1 MWLAQALEGLG
12 ISVADS
18 LLVAFSGGRDSA
30 ALLHALSRLGRPEL
44 RAVHV
49 NHGLAAGADAW
60 AAQALATA
68 GTLGVA
74 CEAVSVHVGRGGSA
88 GPEAHA
94 REARYRA
101 LASLMRAGE
110 VLLTAHHA
118 SDQAETVLFRLVR
131 GAGLA
136 GLGGMTGVRPFGPGR
151 LARPLLDLPGAALAA
166 YVAEWQVPYVHDPS
180 NDDERY
186 TRNYIRHRLLPV
198 ISARW
203 PRGIEAINRAAGHA
217 REAHDLLAAYVARD
231 VEACT
236 AVDGALMVPAF
247 LALQAEIRAQVLRA
261 WLAGRGGPAVS
272 EAKCAEILAALA
284 VVPRSRGQV
293 LRLGRAAVLR
303 RYRDRMVFGRDE
315 AGGQAPALRC
325 VWAAP
330 FTDLDLGDGRCLR
343 AVPVFGEGAA
353 VARIGTRSLVAAT
366 RVLGQ
371 RVLIPGRGHR
381 ALKKLLQ
388 ELGIAPWDRSRAI
401 LIFVDD
407 ALIAVAD
414 HWICQDFRA
423 GPYEAGLAFHV
434 VP

>member
-1 MWLAQALEGLG
+1 MAQALAGLG
-12 ISVADS
+12 VSVTDN

-30 ALLHALSRLGRPEL
+30 ALLHALSRLGRPGL

-49 NHGLAAGADAW
+49 HHGLQVGADAW
-60 AAQALATA
+60 AAQAQTTA
-68 GTLGVA
+68 AALGVA
-74 CEAVSVHVGRGGSA
+74 CEVVPVHVGQGGSG
-88 GPEAHA
+88 GPEARA

-101 LASLMRAGE
+101 LASHMRASE

-136 GLGGMTGVRPFGPGR
+136 GLGGMVGVRPFGPGR
-151 LARPLLDLPGAALAA
+151 LARPLLDWPGAALAA
-166 YVAEWQVPYVHDPS
+166 YVLEWQVPHVHDPS

-198 ISARW
+198 VSARW
-203 PRGIEAINRAAGHA
+203 PRGIEAINRAASHA
-217 REAHDLLAAYVARD
+217 RLAHDLLAAYVARD

-236 AVDGALMVPAF
+236 AADGALTIPVF
-247 LALQAEIRAQVLRA
+247 LGLRPEVRAEVLRA
-261 WLAGRGGPAVS
+261 WLVGRGGPVVS

-293 LRLGRAAVLR
+293 LRLGRAGVLR
-303 RYRDRMVFGRDE
+303 RYRERVVFGRDE
-315 AGGQAPALRC
+315 AWGPAPTLRC

-330 FTDLDLGDGRCLR
+330 FPDLSLGDGRQLKALPR
-343 AVPVFGEGAA
+343 LGEGVAA
-353 VARIGTRSLVAAT
+353 ARIGARPLVVAS

-381 ALKKLLQ
+381 ALKKFLQ
-388 ELGIAPWDRSRAI
+388 ELGIAPWDRSRVV
-401 LIFVDD
+401 LIFGDD

-423 GPYEAGLAFHV
+423 GPQEAGLAFHV